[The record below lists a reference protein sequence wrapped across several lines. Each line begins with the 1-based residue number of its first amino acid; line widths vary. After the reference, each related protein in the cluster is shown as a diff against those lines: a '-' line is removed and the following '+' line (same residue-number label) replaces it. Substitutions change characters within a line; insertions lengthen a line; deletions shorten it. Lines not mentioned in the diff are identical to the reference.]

1 MSLFL
6 LNRTTAGAEA
16 AVSAGSIPVRLPT
29 FHARYTV
36 IKPVGNL
43 HGSRFLPSA
52 SKKKSFHNWYWNMCY
67 MQRLVSVLLFV
78 IPLVVYVSCYLFQWT
93 RNVAFCGCIW
103 CMCPTLPSFVGQ
115 RLYGRSTPF
124 LGKWMCALEKC
135 LWVSS
140 IPSLFFSLFL

>member
-36 IKPVGNL
+36 INPAGNL

-52 SKKKSFHNWYWNMCY
+52 SKKKKKAFITDTETCVTCRGWFQSYYLSFHWLFMCLVTCFSGQGTWLSVVAY
-67 MQRLVSVLLFV
+67 DACVRLCLHSWARGCTEEAPLF
-78 IPLVVYVSCYLFQWT
+78 LE
-93 RNVAFCGCIW
+93 NE
-103 CMCPTLPSFVGQ
+103 
-115 RLYGRSTPF
+115 
-124 LGKWMCALEKC
+124 CAL
-135 LWVSS
+135 LRNA
-140 IPSLFFSLFL
+140 FG